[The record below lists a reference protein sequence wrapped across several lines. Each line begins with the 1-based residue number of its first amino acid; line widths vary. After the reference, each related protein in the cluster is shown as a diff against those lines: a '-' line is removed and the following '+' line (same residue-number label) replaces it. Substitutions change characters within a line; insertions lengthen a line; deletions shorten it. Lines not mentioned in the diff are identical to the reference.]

1 VPFITSS
8 DILRDLLLRI
18 GKVIRGVKAKTG
30 KNGDLPS
37 KIGRNQHPGMN
48 RLNLPV
54 LKILQ
59 IVPTDQNHRAKEN
72 TSPVD
77 RCMRRDN

>member
-1 VPFITSS
+1 
-8 DILRDLLLRI
+8 
-18 GKVIRGVKAKTG
+18 VIRGVKAKTR

-59 IVPTDQNHRAKEN
+59 IVPKE
-72 TSPVD
+72 TTGQKKTPRPWID
-77 RCMRRDN
+77 A